1 MLAASFASSSRLK
14 PEIRLAQAVPE
25 FEAALSGEQKAEFRT
40 CRSQAQKSAPD
51 ISDVMRLTAEIDRSA
66 SRKGRRCFGPRL
78 TNVLQAVQQFASIG
92 DIIIGDSQNLIAC
105 CVWSLV
111 RMTLLVSATYFYF
124 ESRSLI

>member
-1 MLAASFASSSRLK
+1 
-14 PEIRLAQAVPE
+14 
-25 FEAALSGEQKAEFRT
+25 
-40 CRSQAQKSAPD
+40 
-51 ISDVMRLTAEIDRSA
+51 MRLTAEIDRSA

-105 CVWSLV
+105 GVWSLV

-124 ESRSLI
+124 ESRSLIRLFFIDNLSIWILP